1 MNVSTLWSLIA
12 GAMLAGVFVFALLL
26 AALLGWGLRWV
37 ELRHADRV
45 EVQP

>member
-1 MNVSTLWSLIA
+1 MNVSTLWILFA
-12 GAMLAGVFVFALLL
+12 GLMLAGVFALALLL
-26 AALLGWGLRWV
+26 AALLGWGLRWA